1 MIGQTSSTHI
11 PRRIR
16 ACGETSSLGANE
28 HQRNPP
34 DPPHS
39 RFRNLLPRI
48 PTREL
53 DATAMQRCTDIIVA
67 DAASSIA
74 VSPARLLPP
83 TTTPPPLTR
92 QQQRRHPPYE
102 HAPLSS
108 PTSIRLL
115 TLHPATPTAPGIHC
129 TLHEA
134 DLASPPAFEALS
146 YTWALD
152 RTPRTGRTRTIVCNG
167 RALAAQ
173 RCSSCA
179 GAAAAC
185 RCGSTRCAST
195 RAATARRSAVSES
208 IRRVPR
214 RPQTIRGGRNVSWAC
229 SLDGSKGRCRYGRR
243 GSVCAICISAV

>member
-1 MIGQTSSTHI
+1 
-11 PRRIR
+11 
-16 ACGETSSLGANE
+16 
-28 HQRNPP
+28 
-34 DPPHS
+34 
-39 RFRNLLPRI
+39 
-48 PTREL
+48 
-53 DATAMQRCTDIIVA
+53 MQRCTDIIVA

-83 TTTPPPLTR
+83 TITPPPLTR

-152 RTPRTGRTRTIVCNG
+152 RTSRTGRTRTIVCNG

-173 RCSSCA
+173 RNL
-179 GAAAAC
+179 
-185 RCGSTRCAST
+185 
-195 RAATARRSAVSES
+195 RAAQLQLRRRGRGLPLWVDAVCIDQGSDGEK
-208 IRRVPR
+208 IRCFG
-214 RPQTIRGGRNVSWAC
+214 IY
-229 SLDGSKGRCRYGRR
+229 SKGTTSTADYSWRTKRILGLLLGRLKR
-243 GSVCAICISAV
+243 EMSLWSSRECMCHMYFGRLTGP